1 MINLIIGVVLLI
13 FAIFLVIRIFK
24 SIIEGIILIAMVV
37 LACYFIFGSLPS
49 IENIP
54 FIGGLIQKF
63 IPKFPT
69 SIEEVIVKI
78 KGVAYSLDI
87 LGVSR
92 DSENNLLITV
102 INTGKLDLSE
112 FKVYVDNKRVE
123 ILNEQKQPLKSGKA
137 LVLQVNWKEDFSKI
151 EVQTKEGAKKEY
163 SVL

>member
-49 IENIP
+49 IGNIP

-87 LGVSR
+87 LSVSR